1 MPVAALHDQLMR
13 LGSPAGAGGPARAER
28 LRRFF
33 KTKPGSYGASDQ
45 FLGVPVPE
53 LRRVAK
59 AHADLARADLAELL
73 DSPFNEERLVA
84 LLILRIQYAKADH
97 EGKREIVD
105 FYLRQ
110 IPAINNWNLVDLSA
124 PYILGDFAAQ
134 TDTALL
140 FPLAASEN
148 MWARRI
154 AIVATQALIRKGHY
168 DTTLQLAAQFLNET
182 EDLMHKATGWML
194 REVGKR
200 DERLLCAFLNQHKNA
215 MPRTMLRHAIERL
228 APEQRAAYMK
238 RGA

>member
-1 MPVAALHDQLMR
+1 MR
-13 LGSPAGAGGPARAER
+13 LSSPSGAER
-28 LRRFF
+28 TRRFF
-33 KTKPGSYGASDQ
+33 KTNPGSYGANDQ
-45 FLGVPVPE
+45 FLGVPGPE
-53 LRRVAK
+53 LRRLPKV
-59 AHADLARADLAELL
+59 HADLSQADLEELL
-73 DSPFNEERLVA
+73 ASPFNEERLVA
-84 LLILRIQYAKADH
+84 LLILRLQYTKADH
-97 EGKREIVD
+97 EGKRDIVD

-134 TDTALL
+134 TDASLL

-154 AIVATQALIRKGHY
+154 AIVATWALIRKGHS
-168 DTTLQLAAQFLNET
+168 DTTLQLATQFLNER

-200 DERLLCAFLNQHKNA
+200 DEQLLCAFLDQHKNA
-215 MPRTMLRHAIERL
+215 MPRTMLRYAIERFS
-228 APEQRAAYMK
+228 PEQRAAYMK